1 MSMRSSVS
9 FTVGAGTPEDPDIV
23 YYNADIINDNQ
34 SKQVPIGNDP
44 VVRFQET
51 RSTALIKD
59 ISQFYF
65 SIVRFTMD
73 GPNKD
78 LPLFLPTVQ
87 LGQSDVDL
95 TAYSIGIGYKPQS
108 TFTYGDYS
116 GIPNLYARGFVKYLT
131 ETAAYYNGSL
141 PFPNPPLTQQD
152 IRGVYYF
159 VYTYQHWLDLCNL
172 LFFQLTS
179 DAPVAPSAY
188 FPTGNL
194 AYQFA
199 ITYGASTGHIA
210 PTVLQLPT
218 ASAHNG
224 QTWAVES
231 TGRFYLSN
239 GTVWTL
245 QASPA
250 LTPSDR
256 NSIPPQFQY
265 DATSGLF
272 SLYVPDTWLYNTPIV
287 PPFLQADLYTMY
299 FNTNMFGLFTNF
311 SNFYI
316 GNEANGQVNQ
326 IIFQDKLGK
335 NKYTDPSFND
345 FWFLTQEHEST
356 SSLWSPISSLV
367 FTSTLIPIFP
377 ENTGQPIVFGGTNN
391 TANLNSS
398 TSAFQPIITDIALPM
413 GSAYDYRTFIEYV
426 PSAEYR
432 LSAFTGS
439 KQELRNIDV
448 QVFWKA
454 RLDNNLY
461 PVRMFNLSS
470 VSIKMMFRKKSADGI
485 YKGS

>member
-1 MSMRSSVS
+1 MRSNVS

-34 SKQVPIGNDP
+34 TNQVAIGADP
-44 VVRFQET
+44 VIRFQET

-59 ISQFYF
+59 ISLFNF

-95 TAYSIGIGYKPQS
+95 TAYSIGIKFKPA
-108 TFTYGDYS
+108 TAFVYGDYNA
-116 GIPNLYARGFVKYLT
+116 IPDIYARGFVKYLT
-131 ETAAYYNGSL
+131 ETAAYYAGTL
-141 PFPNPPLTQQD
+141 PFPNAPLTSQD

-159 VYTYQHWLDLCNL
+159 VYTYQHWLTLCNL

-179 DAPVAPSAY
+179 NDPVAPSAY
-188 FPTGNL
+188 FPEGNL

-199 ITYGASTGHIA
+199 ITYGATTGHIV

-218 ASAHNG
+218 ASAHTG

-239 GTVWTL
+239 GTIWIL
-245 QASPA
+245 QTSPA
-250 LTPSDR
+250 LP
-256 NSIPPQFQY
+256 NSNQPPQFQY
-265 DATSGLF
+265 DATTGLF
-272 SLYVPDTWLYNTPIV
+272 SLFVSGDYLYPSPIV
-287 PPFLQADLYTMY
+287 PPFLTPVAYTMY

-311 SNFYI
+311 ANFYI

-326 IIFQDKLGK
+326 LIFQNKLFK
-335 NKYTDPSFND
+335 NYYVDPSNSLS
-345 FWFLTQEHEST
+345 WFIYTQEHEST

-391 TANLNSS
+391 NPNSS

-413 GSAYDYRTFIEYV
+413 SAGAYDYRTFIEYL

-432 LSAFTGS
+432 LSSFTGS
-439 KQELRNIDV
+439 RQELRNIDV

-470 VSIKMMFRKKSADGI
+470 VSIKMMFRKKSAVG
-485 YKGS
+485 GGH

>member
-1 MSMRSSVS
+1 MSMRSNVS
-9 FTVGAGTPEDPDIV
+9 FTVGAGTPDDPDIV
-23 YYNADIINDNQ
+23 YYNADIINDN
-34 SKQVPIGNDP
+34 SLNPVAIGNDP

-78 LPLFLPTVQ
+78 LPLFLPTIQ
-87 LGQSDVDL
+87 LGQPDINL
-95 TAYSIGIGYKPQS
+95 TSYSIGIKFNPQT
-108 TFTYGDYS
+108 TFTYKDYS
-116 GIPNLYARGFVKYLT
+116 GIPNVYAQGFVKYIT
-131 ETAAYYNGSL
+131 ETAPYLGGKL
-141 PFPNPPLTQQD
+141 PFPNPPLTSQD

-172 LFFQLTS
+172 LFVQLTT
-179 DAPVAPSAY
+179 DDPLPPSAY
-188 FPTGNL
+188 FPQGNV

-199 ITYGASTGHIA
+199 MTYGATTTHIVD
-210 PTVLQLPT
+210 TVLELPT
-218 ASAHNG
+218 ASAHTG
-224 QTWAVES
+224 QTWTTREN
-231 TGRFYLSN
+231 GRFYTSN
-239 GTVWTL
+239 GTAWVL
-245 QASPA
+245 QTSPA
-250 LTPSDR
+250 LPQS
-256 NSIPPQFQY
+256 NQPPQFQF
-265 DATSGLF
+265 DANTGLF
-272 SLYVPDTWLYNTPIV
+272 SLYVPDQYLYASIV
-287 PPFLQADLYTMY
+287 PPFLQPTAYTMY
-299 FNTNMFGLFTNF
+299 FNTNMFGLFTNL
-311 SNFYI
+311 SNYYI
-316 GNEANGQVNQ
+316 GNESNGQVNQ

-335 NKYTDPSFND
+335 NKYTDDNALV
-345 FWFLTQEHEST
+345 WYYQTQEHEST

-377 ENTGQPIVFGGTNN
+377 ENTGQPIVYGGTNN
-391 TANLNSS
+391 YANQNSS

-426 PSAEYR
+426 PTAEYR

-439 KQELRNIDV
+439 RQELRNIDV

-470 VSIKMMFRKKSADGI
+470 VSIKMMFRKKSAGG
-485 YKGS
+485 KGFQD